1 MLTEGVDFLG
11 TTQESPIE
19 IISETGAEE
28 EKNVPSIFRLRIRF
42 KLGRII
48 INTLAFKIWI
58 DMGNYKIRAREG
70 PNFRISHIN
79 PNFKR

>member
-48 INTLAFKIWI
+48 IVIYLLNLLTYSLIW
-58 DMGNYKIRAREG
+58 
-70 PNFRISHIN
+70 NFIN
-79 PNFKR
+79 FEFFF